1 MITSRTPGDQT
12 ATSTTAALSVP
23 VTGPEIGG
31 RHVEHAHEHGS
42 HALRRLVNNTMLS
55 MFGQAVTWSS
65 TLILTAAYGRFLG
78 DVRFG
83 QLYFAITF
91 VALIGFPLEFG
102 FNQQLIRDVA
112 QMPDK
117 ARRYLSSTLALKA
130 AMWPV
135 LFGLII
141 LLSWLMG
148 YDGRERAI
156 IAICGG
162 TLLCTSIASTFA
174 SLHYALQHAVYPV
187 FGNIIEKGLDA
198 AVGVVILAHGLG
210 VQTMAAILLV
220 AAFCN
225 AVWQASWFL
234 RVVGI
239 SFSLD
244 GRHMLGLVRTAL
256 PFLAW
261 GTVGVIYYRID
272 TVFLS
277 LMTNDAVI
285 GWYGAAYRLFDT
297 LCFLPNVVIMAILS
311 PVFSRLSVTSHST
324 LKVAVEKTLNY
335 LMFLAIPIATGMVVA
350 GAAIIG
356 FLYHRAEFTHTVP
369 ALQALAPG
377 LVFLYANSVV
387 TTILM
392 STHREKKVA
401 IMAAVALVF
410 NVSINLVAIPRY
422 QHIGAAA
429 ATSATELLLLIMGLA
444 FVPRAFWPWH
454 SLRVIG
460 KSLLAAAAMA
470 GAVLALDRTTIL
482 EILPIAA
489 LVYFGLSAAL
499 GTIPRE
505 DFKALYTAF
514 RRKAQRGAGVGA
526 GAEVAAEIAVA
537 GTDPA
542 LAAVAALVPP
552 GDDEPLRAAE
562 TPASMPT
569 RRSMGRRLRG
579 AGSGMMGTIGAP
591 RRALRG
597 TSGVRTVGAA
607 AIRYLTSHIVAHV
620 PSFAVRHAW
629 YRHVL
634 GWYVA
639 PGVSIFMGQRVQMG
653 GIRSTGRRVSID
665 RGTIIKPDC
674 YIYTSGGLII
684 GQNVSISAG
693 VWLVTGSHDI
703 NDPEFRD
710 RYRPIVIDDHAWI
723 GVRATIMG
731 GVTIGRGAVVMAGAV
746 VTSDVPP
753 FAVVAG
759 VPAQVVGERE
769 LREPAYTIALRPL
782 FE

>member
-12 ATSTTAALSVP
+12 ATSTTAAFAVP
-23 VTGPEIGG
+23 VTGPELSA
-31 RHVEHAHEHGS
+31 RHAEHTHEHGS
-42 HALRRLVNNTMLS
+42 HALRRLLNNTMLS
-55 MFGQAVTWSS
+55 LFGQAVTWSS

-83 QLYFAITF
+83 QLYFAVTF

-130 AMWPV
+130 MMWPV
-135 LFGLII
+135 LFGLIL

-198 AVGVVILAHGLG
+198 AVGVVILAHGFG

-225 AVWQASWFL
+225 AAWQASWFL

-239 SFSLD
+239 SLSLD

-350 GAAIIG
+350 GPAIIG

-377 LVFLYANSVV
+377 LIFLYANSVV

-392 STHREKKVA
+392 STHREKSVA
-401 IMAAVALVF
+401 VMAAVALVF
-410 NVSINLVAIPRY
+410 NVSINLVVIPRY

-444 FVPRAFWPWH
+444 FVPRAFWPWR

-482 EILPIAA
+482 EILPVAA
-489 LVYFGLSAAL
+489 VVYFGLSAAL

-505 DFKALYTAF
+505 DFKALYAAF
-514 RRKAQRGAGVGA
+514 RRKAQRGADAGA
-526 GAEVAAEIAVA
+526 GIGTKAEVAAEVA
-537 GTDPA
+537 AAATDPT
-542 LAAVAALVPP
+542 LASVAALVPP
-552 GDDEPLRAAE
+552 GDDELPRSAQ
-562 TPASMPT
+562 TPARVPAPASAAT
-569 RRSMGRRLRG
+569 SLGRIAARRLRG
-579 AGSGMMGTIGAP
+579 RGSRAG
-591 RRALRG
+591 
-597 TSGVRTVGAA
+597 GVRTFAA
-607 AIRYLTSHIVAHV
+607 AAVRYLTSHIIAHI
-620 PSFAVRHAW
+620 PSFAIRHAW

-653 GIRSTGRRVSID
+653 GVRSTGRRVSID
-665 RGTIIKPDC
+665 RGTIIKPEC
-674 YIYTSGGLII
+674 YICTRGGLII
-684 GQNVSISAG
+684 GQNVSISSG

-723 GVRATIMG
+723 GVRATILG

-753 FAVVAG
+753 FAVVGG
-759 VPAQVVGERE
+759 VPARVVGERE
-769 LREPAYTIALRPL
+769 LREPVYTIALRPL

>member
-1 MITSRTPGDQT
+1 MINSRTQGDQS
-12 ATSTTAALSVP
+12 ATSTTASFSVP
-23 VTGPEIGG
+23 VTGAEIGA
-31 RHVEHAHEHGS
+31 RHAEHAHEHGS

-141 LLSWLMG
+141 LLSWLMR

-198 AVGVVILAHGLG
+198 AVGVVILAHGFG
-210 VQTMAAILLV
+210 VQTMATILLV
-220 AAFCN
+220 AALCN
-225 AVWQASWFL
+225 AVWQASWFF
-234 RVVGI
+234 RMVGI
-239 SFSLD
+239 NLSLD
-244 GRHMLGLVRTAL
+244 GRHMLELVRTAL

-324 LKVAVEKTLNY
+324 LKLAVEKTLNY
-335 LMFLAIPIATGMVVA
+335 LMFVAIPIASGMIVA
-350 GAAIIG
+350 GPAIIG
-356 FLYHRAEFTHTVP
+356 FLYHRAEFAHTVP

-377 LVFLYANSVV
+377 LLFLYANSVV

-392 STHREKKVA
+392 STHREKSVA
-401 IMAAVALVF
+401 VMAAVALVF
-410 NVSINLVAIPRY
+410 NVSLNLVVIPRY
-422 QHIGAAA
+422 EHIGAAA
-429 ATSATELLLLIMGLA
+429 ATSATELLLLVMGLA
-444 FVPRAFWPWH
+444 FVPRTFWPWR
-454 SLRVIG
+454 SLLVIG

-470 GAVLALDRTTIL
+470 GAVLALDRTSIL
-482 EILPIAA
+482 EILPVAA

-505 DFKALYTAF
+505 DFKALYAAF
-514 RRKAQRGAGVGA
+514 RRKAQRGAGTEAEIV
-526 GAEVAAEIAVA
+526 AEVAASA
-537 GTDPA
+537 TDPA
-542 LAAVAALVPP
+542 LASVAALVPP
-552 GDDEPLRAAE
+552 QDDELPRAAE
-562 TPASMPT
+562 APRRVRT
-569 RRSMGRRLRG
+569 RATGI
-579 AGSGMMGTIGAP
+579 GTMGAP
-591 RRALRG
+591 RRALQG
-597 TSGVRTVGAA
+597 TAGGMRTFAAA
-607 AIRYLTSHIVAHV
+607 AIRYCTSHIIAHI
-620 PSFAVRHAW
+620 PSFAIRHAW

-653 GIRSTGRRVSID
+653 GVRSSGRRVSID

-753 FAVVAG
+753 FAVVGG
-759 VPAQVVGERE
+759 VPAQVMGERE